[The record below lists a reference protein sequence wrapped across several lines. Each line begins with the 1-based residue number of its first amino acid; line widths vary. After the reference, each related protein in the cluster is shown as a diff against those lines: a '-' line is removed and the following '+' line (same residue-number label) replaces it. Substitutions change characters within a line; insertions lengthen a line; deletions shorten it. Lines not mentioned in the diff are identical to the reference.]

1 MRESFDEYGAASR
14 LKVTVAAWRWAVA
27 SGLVPAADAGA
38 GRWSRALV
46 LAVDAEAV
54 RAALRGPAAAFWAA
68 ERLNEALGEPLPF
81 GRPRV
86 TAAAVGHLVRAG
98 HLAYLGGDADHPD
111 VHPDQVEALARR
123 RDLPAILDRHVPLGP
138 DQAAVRVGVRRVD
151 FDRIVDLGWIT
162 PTGAVEIDYKRQGG
176 VTRVPLYSA
185 QDVALLPVIR
195 PEVDWHELRTVA
207 PGRRSPLTALTPA
220 PEGRDTVL
228 MTTIGRIAGV
238 GRAAVANWRRR
249 HPDFPAP
256 AGGTATHPEFD
267 RPAAVAWLL
276 AHDKITVPSGIPSA
290 TLVLRADS
298 TGRELRCRLD
308 DPWLQLAT
316 DAADDDRLSGGMS
329 DQDADA
335 LAALTAEGEGA
346 AVRRLAAP
354 GTVPLTVLGGARVT
368 DRSRR
373 GAGALRV
380 TVSWPG
386 ALRGHLAPGQAGGP
400 VRHGVPHTVPGPEC
414 RCARQTCGGL
424 LPTPYCPEHGS
435 AAEPVMAWHPGGG
448 IRCAVLQGAEASGRW
463 GERQRRTA

>member
-1 MRESFDEYGAASR
+1 MREAYDEYGAASR
-14 LKVTVAAWRWAVA
+14 LKVSVAAWRWAVA

-38 GRWSRALV
+38 GQWSRAVV

-98 HLAYLGGDADHPD
+98 HLAYLGGDVDSPD
-111 VHPDQVEALARR
+111 VHPDQVAALARR
-123 RDLPAILDRHVPLGP
+123 RARAALLDRHVPLGP
-138 DQAAVRVGVRRVD
+138 DQAAVRLGVRRVD
-151 FDRIVDLGWIT
+151 FDRVVDLGWIA
-162 PTGAVEIDYKRQGG
+162 PTGSVEIDYKRQGG

-195 PEVDWHELRTVA
+195 PEVDWRALRTVA
-207 PGRRSPLTALTPA
+207 PGRRSPLSAITPA
-220 PEGRDTVL
+220 AEGRDTVL
-228 MTTIGRIAGV
+228 MAGIARIASV

-256 AGGTATHPEFD
+256 TGGTATHPKFD
-267 RPAAVAWLL
+267 RSAVVAWLL
-276 AHDKITVPSGIPSA
+276 AHDKVTVPSGVPSA
-290 TLVLRADS
+290 TLVLRADC
-298 TGRELRCRLD
+298 TGKELRCRLD

-316 DAADDDRLSGGMS
+316 DAADDDRLSGWMS
-329 DQDADA
+329 DHDADV

-354 GTVPLTVLGGARVT
+354 GTPPLTVLGGARVI

-373 GAGALRV
+373 GGGALRV

-386 ALRGHLAPGQAGGP
+386 ALRGHLTPGRAGGQL
-400 VRHGVPHTVPGPEC
+400 RHGVPYTAPGPQC
-414 RCARQTCGGL
+414 RCARQACGGIV
-424 LPTPYCPEHGS
+424 PTPYCPEHGS
-435 AAEPVMAWHPGGG
+435 TAEPVMEWHPGEGL
-448 IRCAVLQGAEASGRW
+448 RCAALAGR
-463 GERQRRTA
+463 

>member
-27 SGLVPAADAGA
+27 SRLVPATDAGT
-38 GRWSRALV
+38 GRWSR
-46 LAVDAEAV
+46 AVDAEAV

-68 ERLNEALGEPLPF
+68 ERLNEALGDPLPF

-86 TAAAVGHLVRAG
+86 TAAAVGHLVRVG
-98 HLAYLGGDADHPD
+98 HLACLGGDAGCPD

-123 RDLPAILDRHVPLGP
+123 RDLPALLDRHVPLGP
-138 DQAAVRVGVRRVD
+138 DEAAVRLGVRRVD
-151 FDRIVDLGWIT
+151 FDRMVDLGWIT
-162 PTGAVEIDYKRQGG
+162 PTGAVDIDYKRQGG

-207 PGRRSPLTALTPA
+207 PGRRSPLSALTPT
-220 PEGRDTVL
+220 PEGRDTML
-228 MTTIGRIAGV
+228 MAGIARIAGV

-256 AGGTATHPEFD
+256 TGGTATHPEFD

-276 AHDKITVPSGIPSA
+276 AHDKITVPSSIPSA

-298 TGRELRCRLD
+298 TGKELRCRLD
-308 DPWLQLAT
+308 APWLQLAT
-316 DAADDDRLSGGMS
+316 DATADDQLSGWTS
-329 DQDADA
+329 DHDADA
-335 LAALTAEGEGA
+335 LAALTADGEGA
-346 AVRRLAAP
+346 AIRRLTAP
-354 GTVPLTVLGGARVT
+354 GTQPLTVLGSARLI

-380 TVSWPG
+380 TVPWPG
-386 ALRGHLAPGQAGGP
+386 ALRGHLAPGQAGGSA
-400 VRHGVPHTVPGPEC
+400 RHGVPHTAPGP
-414 RCARQTCGGL
+414 ARQTCGGL
-424 LPTPYCPEHGS
+424 LPTRP
-435 AAEPVMAWHPGGG
+435 AAPSTGP
-448 IRCAVLQGAEASGRW
+448 
-463 GERQRRTA
+463 QRNR